1 MKNKNYGRQPVQINN
16 NFVYIKKLKLMCRRK
31 DLFIND
37 FVLLSSQTFLSNN
50 ADDNNLFSNGKE
62 LDIIKEKLR
71 KDFKV

>member
-1 MKNKNYGRQPVQINN
+1 
-16 NFVYIKKLKLMCRRK
+16 MCRRK

-37 FVLLSSQTFLSNN
+37 FVLLSSQTFSSNN